1 MSLCILR
8 LNQGQ
13 NEKSLPPA
21 ELSVEVRVETD
32 LKQAFRA
39 MQRALQSFRDEKR
52 GPSYVA
58 LQSTLSKLGLQKL
71 INLDFL

>member
-1 MSLCILR
+1 MKE
-8 LNQGQ
+8 QD
-13 NEKSLPPA
+13 LPPA

-39 MQRALQSFRDEKR
+39 MQRALQAYKEEKK

-58 LQSTLSKLGLQKL
+58 LQSTLSK
-71 INLDFL
+71 